1 MSMIVF
7 TIHMEMVEVQGTK
20 KNEISMVKVKNN
32 NDKNIRSNG

>member
-7 TIHMEMVEVQGTK
+7 TIHMEMVEEHGTK